1 MIAMGDDHVD
11 DIARQLQNA
20 DDGAAPPWYTRPEAR
35 ELLAERDIGAVY
47 RLLHQG
53 GVSQREIARRTGQ
66 SQSEVSEI
74 IHGTRQVRD
83 VTVLERIA
91 DGLGVPRPFLR
102 LLASAPGVDGQ
113 DGSYGGEVTVAE
125 PSEEVSEDMKRRHFI
140 AGLSAA
146 AFGQPVLMGLLDP
159 DPAVAE
165 AIPLP
170 SRLDMGHM
178 TELRAW
184 TGQLRSLAQQYG
196 GQADIVD
203 GVVNRS
209 MRLLSVP
216 GTDEVQRSLR
226 SALAELCTVAGWTC
240 FDSGL
245 HDHARRHLTR
255 ATQLAREARDPYG
268 VACALWLS
276 GAATEEI
283 GQPDDALKV
292 FQLGEF
298 GLTKARNDPR
308 APALDAWLRAES
320 ASAYAHLG
328 RPDMAR
334 SALAAA
340 QDGWEPPTEDERA
353 DMEWLTALIER
364 DLGRLDLAEQLA
376 ASSVRRWASSNNRRD
391 AALPS
396 ITLATIHIQAGES
409 HGLILARSAIKAV
422 APLHSARAR
431 KRLEPLAAAL
441 DARPSSDA
449 KELARMARQV
459 AATRA

>member
-1 MIAMGDDHVD
+1 
-11 DIARQLQNA
+11 
-20 DDGAAPPWYTRPEAR
+20 
-35 ELLAERDIGAVY
+35 
-47 RLLHQG
+47 
-53 GVSQREIARRTGQ
+53 
-66 SQSEVSEI
+66 
-74 IHGTRQVRD
+74 
-83 VTVLERIA
+83 
-91 DGLGVPRPFLR
+91 
-102 LLASAPGVDGQ
+102 
-113 DGSYGGEVTVAE
+113 
-125 PSEEVSEDMKRRHFI
+125 MKRRHFI
-140 AGLSAA
+140 AGLSAT

-165 AIPLP
+165 AVPLP
-170 SRLDMGHM
+170 SRLDLGQV
-178 TELRAW
+178 TGLRAW

-203 GVVNRS
+203 GVVNRA
-209 MRLLSVP
+209 MRLLSVS
-216 GTDEVQRSLR
+216 GTDAVQQSLR

-245 HDHARRHLTR
+245 HNYARHHLTR
-255 ATQLAREARDPYG
+255 ATQLAREAREPYG

-298 GLTKARNDPR
+298 GLSKASNDPR
-308 APALDAWLRAES
+308 APGLAAWLRAES

-340 QDGWEPPTEDERA
+340 QDGWEPLTADERA

-364 DLGRLDLAEQLA
+364 DLGRLDVAEQLA

-396 ITLATIHIQAGES
+396 ITLATIHVQAGES

-422 APLHSARAR
+422 APLHSVRAR

-441 DARPSSDA
+441 ETRPSSDA
-449 KELARMARQV
+449 KELARIARQV
-459 AATRA
+459 AATKA